1 MQYILGQ
8 CRCWI
13 ERNEKKKTETIVKMR
28 PTYSFFFLFHNNWM
42 NAIGGME
49 DSRKKTLDQ
58 GLLRMWLKHILWADI
73 FSCLSSFRRRFHNK
87 MCVSQICVRGFHHVF
102 LFLICLFT
110 CIHLWWMQAE
120 KKCLGAKRIDGPG
133 QFGLLRDFFFCSLFD
148 LVAGRQ
154 QFFFYVRQ
162 FSCFFRFR
170 CDLCIG
176 FHVVR
181 VLQCSIVLHHVG
193 KELFAVVGRTRLT
206 MIEICVC
213 CASHCNETWQAAA
226 ALTTFSYCFVRIWGR
241 NNVGIF
247 GRRAHAH
254 EASNF
259 VQRIEYNGRIAGD
272 GIYFWTRFFCLRNN
286 MTKLI
291 HSWINNINQ

>member
-1 MQYILGQ
+1 
-8 CRCWI
+8 
-13 ERNEKKKTETIVKMR
+13 
-28 PTYSFFFLFHNNWM
+28 
-42 NAIGGME
+42 ME

-133 QFGLLRDFFFCSLFD
+133 QFGLLRDFFFVRCLIWSRVD
-148 LVAGRQ
+148 SS
-154 QFFFYVRQ
+154 FFSMFANSAV
-162 FSCFFRFR
+162 FSSSDF
-170 CDLCIG
+170 
-176 FHVVR
+176 VVIS
-181 VLQCSIVLHHVG
+181 VSDFMWFVYLQCSIVLHHVG

-213 CASHCNETWQAAA
+213 CASHCIETWQAAA

-272 GIYFWTRFFCLRNN
+272 GIYFWKRCTIFLL
-286 MTKLI
+286 KK
-291 HSWINNINQ
+291 

>member
-148 LVAGRQ
+148 LVAGRHE
-154 QFFFYVRQ
+154 FFFLCSPIQLFLQISLWSLYRI
-162 FSCFFRFR
+162 SCGSCIAVFYCPSSRWQR
-170 CDLCIG
+170 VICCCGPYPIDDDRNMCVLCKPLHWNVTSGSCLDNIQLLFCSNMG
-176 FHVVR
+176 QK
-181 VLQCSIVLHHVG
+181 QCWNIWTSST
-193 KELFAVVGRTRLT
+193 RTWC
-206 MIEICVC
+206 E
-213 CASHCNETWQAAA
+213 
-226 ALTTFSYCFVRIWGR
+226 
-241 NNVGIF
+241 
-247 GRRAHAH
+247 
-254 EASNF
+254 
-259 VQRIEYNGRIAGD
+259 
-272 GIYFWTRFFCLRNN
+272 
-286 MTKLI
+286 
-291 HSWINNINQ
+291 